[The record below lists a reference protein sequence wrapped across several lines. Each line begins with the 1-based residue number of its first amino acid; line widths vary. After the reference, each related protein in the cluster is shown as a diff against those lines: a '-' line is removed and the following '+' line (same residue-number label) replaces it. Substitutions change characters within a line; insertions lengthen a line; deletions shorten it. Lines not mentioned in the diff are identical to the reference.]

1 MLANRIRGNLA
12 WYLDKPNSFMTRNN
26 NNNNKK
32 QNKTKNNN
40 NNLSLNNKIGE
51 GYNQTN

>member
-12 WYLDKPNSFMTRNN
+12 WYLDKPNSFYDA
-26 NNNNKK
+26 KQQQQQQ

-51 GYNQTN
+51 GYNQAN